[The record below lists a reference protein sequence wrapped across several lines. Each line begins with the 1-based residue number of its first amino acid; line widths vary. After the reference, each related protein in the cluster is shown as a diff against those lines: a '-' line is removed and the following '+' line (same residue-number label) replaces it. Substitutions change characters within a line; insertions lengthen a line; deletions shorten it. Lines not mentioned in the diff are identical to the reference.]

1 MIKQEQ
7 SSFPAFQKIK
17 SIKNNS
23 LSILETIL
31 DYTST
36 LKKRTPSIFDNYSDI
51 NGDVLSNLDNY
62 DFEDLFKFCIKILK
76 INDNLL
82 VLIMMYIDKIIAN
95 GKFILC
101 EKNINKLFYT
111 CLMITQKYYEDNSF
125 NNKAY
130 ANLVGINCEELLK
143 MEMEFMNMINFELF
157 IKGEEFEKYK
167 QKISKFY
174 S

>member
-7 SSFPAFQKIK
+7 PSFTPYQKIRN
-17 SIKNNS
+17 IKYNS

-36 LKKRTPSIFDNYSDI
+36 LKKRTPSIFDNHSDI
-51 NGDVLSNLDNY
+51 NDVLSNLDNY
-62 DFEDLFKFCIKILK
+62 DFEDLFRFCVKIFK
-76 INDNLL
+76 INDNIL
-82 VLIMMYIDKIIAN
+82 VLIIMYIDKIISN
-95 GKFILC
+95 GNFILC

-125 NNKAY
+125 NNKTF
-130 ANLVGINCEELLK
+130 ANLVRLKCDELLK
-143 MEMEFMNMINFELF
+143 MEIEFMNMINFELF
-157 IKGEEFEKYK
+157 IKDEDFEKYK
-167 QKISKFY
+167 EKISKFY

>member
-1 MIKQEQ
+1 MINQEQ
-7 SSFPAFQKIK
+7 TLFTPYQKIK
-17 SIKNNS
+17 NIKNKS

-36 LKKRTPSIFDNYSDI
+36 IKKRTPSIFDNKANI
-51 NGDVLSNLDNY
+51 NDVSSNLDNY
-62 DFEDLFKFCIKILK
+62 DFEELFRICVKILK

-82 VLIMMYIDKIIAN
+82 VLIMMYIDKIIEN

-111 CLMITQKYYEDNSF
+111 CLIITQKYYEDNSY

-130 ANLVGINCEELLK
+130 AKFVGISCNELLK

-157 IKGEEFEKYK
+157 IKDEDFEKYK
-167 QKISKFY
+167 QKISKY
-174 S
+174 YY

>member
-7 SSFPAFQKIK
+7 PSLTPYQKIK
-17 SIKNNS
+17 NIKNNS

-36 LKKRTPSIFDNYSDI
+36 LKKRTPSVFDNHSDI
-51 NGDVLSNLDNY
+51 NVVLSNLDNY
-62 DFEDLFKFCIKILK
+62 DFEDLFRFCVKIFK

-82 VLIMMYIDKIIAN
+82 VLIMMYIDKIISN
-95 GKFILC
+95 GNLILC

-125 NNKAY
+125 NNKTY
-130 ANLVGINCEELLK
+130 AKLVCISCDELLE

-157 IKGEEFEKYK
+157 IKDEDFEKYK
-167 QKISKFY
+167 EKITKFY

>member
-7 SSFPAFQKIK
+7 PSFTPYQKIRN
-17 SIKNNS
+17 IKYNS

-36 LKKRTPSIFDNYSDI
+36 LKKRTPSIFDNNSDI
-51 NGDVLSNLDNY
+51 NDVLSNLDNY
-62 DFEDLFKFCIKILK
+62 DFEDLFRFCVKIFK
-76 INDNLL
+76 INDNIL

-95 GKFILC
+95 GNFILC

-125 NNKAY
+125 NNKTF
-130 ANLVGINCEELLK
+130 ANLVRLKCDELLK
-143 MEMEFMNMINFELF
+143 MEIEFMNMINFELF
-157 IKGEEFEKYK
+157 IKDEDFEKYK
-167 QKISKFY
+167 EKISKFY

>member
-7 SSFPAFQKIK
+7 PSFTPYQKIK
-17 SIKNNS
+17 NIKNNC

-36 LKKRTPSIFDNYSDI
+36 LKKRTPSIFDNNSDI
-51 NGDVLSNLDNY
+51 NDVLSNLDNY
-62 DFEDLFKFCIKILK
+62 DFEDLFRFCVKIFK
-76 INDNLL
+76 INDNIL
-82 VLIMMYIDKIIAN
+82 VLIMMYIDKIIDN
-95 GKFILC
+95 GNFILC

-125 NNKAY
+125 NNKTF
-130 ANLVGINCEELLK
+130 ANLVRLNCDELLK
-143 MEMEFMNMINFELF
+143 MEIEFMNMINFELF
-157 IKGEEFEKYK
+157 IKDEDFEKYK
-167 QKISKFY
+167 EKISKFY

>member
-7 SSFPAFQKIK
+7 PSLTPYQKIK
-17 SIKNNS
+17 NIKNNS

-36 LKKRTPSIFDNYSDI
+36 LKKRTPSIFDNNSDI
-51 NGDVLSNLDNY
+51 NDVLSNLDNY
-62 DFEDLFKFCIKILK
+62 DFEDLFRFCVKIFK
-76 INDNLL
+76 INDNIL

-95 GKFILC
+95 GNFILC

-125 NNKAY
+125 NNKTF
-130 ANLVGINCEELLK
+130 ANLVRLNCDELLK
-143 MEMEFMNMINFELF
+143 MEIEFMNMINFELF
-157 IKGEEFEKYK
+157 IKDEDFEKYK
-167 QKISKFY
+167 EKITKFY

>member
-7 SSFPAFQKIK
+7 PSLTPYQKIK
-17 SIKNNS
+17 NIKNNS

-36 LKKRTPSIFDNYSDI
+36 LKKRTPSIFDNNSDI
-51 NGDVLSNLDNY
+51 NDVLSNLDNY
-62 DFEDLFKFCIKILK
+62 DFEDLFRFCVKIFK
-76 INDNLL
+76 INDNIL

-95 GKFILC
+95 GNFILC

-125 NNKAY
+125 NNKTF
-130 ANLVGINCEELLK
+130 ANLVRLNCDELLK
-143 MEMEFMNMINFELF
+143 MEIEFMNMINFELF
-157 IKGEEFEKYK
+157 IKDEDFEKYK
-167 QKISKFY
+167 EKISKFY